1 MEEVLDDDVVKEEI
15 SGGEVAEERTE
26 AFQES
31 LTSIAPGPQTRP
43 QGFALDPTPAGTVGT
58 TPLTP

>member
-15 SGGEVAEERTE
+15 SGGAAAEERTE
-26 AFQES
+26 TFQES
-31 LTSIAPGPQTRP
+31 LTSTAPGPQTRP
-43 QGFALDPTPAGTVGT
+43 QGFALDPIPAGTVGT